1 MSIKQGE
8 TVINLKNVSK
18 RFLMETNA
26 AEGRAENQAENKQKG
41 FFFRRNEKTEKLKP
55 AKYFYAV
62 NAISLSVKKGECVL
76 AAGANGSGKT
86 VLMMIIAGL
95 IKPSSGSVRVA
106 ENCGLIFQDADL
118 QILGETPE
126 EDIMLGLKNLKLSA
140 QETERRLNDALEKTG
155 LQTKRYFLSRFLS
168 GGEKRRLSVAGILA
182 MGFPVIIFDEPY
194 ANLDYSGI
202 VQVNALI
209 QMLKKDGHTVLL
221 LTHEL
226 EKCSA
231 LADRLIVLNEGK
243 KVFDGNVDEGLR
255 QNLKKWNIR
264 HPLCSYTSK
273 EDLLWK

>member
-1 MSIKQGE
+1 MKEEIIS
-8 TVINLKNVSK
+8 LKNISK
-18 RFLMETNA
+18 TFVQSSFDGT
-26 AEGRAENQAENKQKG
+26 
-41 FFFRRNEKTEKLKP
+41 
-55 AKYFYAV
+55 V
-62 NAISLSVKKGECVL
+62 NFKALDEISLSVFKGESL
-76 AAGANGSGKT
+76 LISGANGSGKT
-86 VLMMIIAGL
+86 LLMSIIAGL
-95 IKPSSGSVRVA
+95 IKPSSGLVEVKER
-106 ENCGLIFQDADL
+106 CGIVFQDSDL

-155 LQTKRYFLSRFLS
+155 LQTKRDFLSRFLS

-231 LADRLIVLNEGK
+231 LADRLIILNEGK
-243 KVFDGNVDEGLR
+243 KVFDGSADEGLR

-264 HPLCSYTSK
+264 PPFCSYTSK

>member
-1 MSIKQGE
+1 
-8 TVINLKNVSK
+8 
-18 RFLMETNA
+18 METNA
-26 AEGRAENQAENKQKG
+26 AEGRTENQAENKQKG

-62 NAISLSVKKGECVL
+62 KAIS
-76 AAGANGSGKT
+76 
-86 VLMMIIAGL
+86 
-95 IKPSSGSVRVA
+95 
-106 ENCGLIFQDADL
+106 
-118 QILGETPE
+118 
-126 EDIMLGLKNLKLSA
+126 
-140 QETERRLNDALEKTG
+140 
-155 LQTKRYFLSRFLS
+155 SRFLS

-231 LADRLIVLNEGK
+231 LADRLIILNEGK
-243 KVFDGNVDEGLR
+243 KVFDGSADEGLR

-264 HPLCSYTSK
+264 PPFCSYTSK